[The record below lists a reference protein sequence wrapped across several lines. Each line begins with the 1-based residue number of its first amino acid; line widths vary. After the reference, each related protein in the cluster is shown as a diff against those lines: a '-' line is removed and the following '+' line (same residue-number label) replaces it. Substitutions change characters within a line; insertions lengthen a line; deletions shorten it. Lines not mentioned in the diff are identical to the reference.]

1 MKLKVHKNF
10 KKKNI
15 GTLKN
20 MIAKINHMFIE
31 EQVSK
36 VVVDTLLYYT
46 IYKLRLKL

>member
-15 GTLKN
+15 GTFKN
-20 MIAKINHMFIE
+20 MIAKINHIE